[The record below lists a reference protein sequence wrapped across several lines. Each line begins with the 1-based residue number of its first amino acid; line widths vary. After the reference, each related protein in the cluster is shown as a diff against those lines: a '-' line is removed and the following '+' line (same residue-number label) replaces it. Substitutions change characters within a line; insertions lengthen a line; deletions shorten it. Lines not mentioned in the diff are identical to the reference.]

1 MTVDKETSFR
11 NSMKFLRRILDVDV
25 QERLSRLAAIG
36 IIVILPLW
44 IWWYQDK
51 HVPDSYPKE
60 AKVFNLTG
68 LGNQGRWTLEAVRG
82 YNYWWKSFSPATID
96 VAEGDL
102 VVLRLKSADA
112 THIFYAPTLGIGPVS
127 IEPGHV
133 EVVSFRA
140 ATRGIHEYY
149 CLAVCGDCH
158 FFMRGRIVVGEENQP
173 DNIVSS
179 TRFPYFC
186 QHVLGE
192 PPTSRLQDRGM
203 FLFQKLGCFTCHGE
217 AGNGGV
223 PNPNYVKGTV
233 PALSTLARTLS
244 LVDKDAAEKLA
255 NLIEDGKNVDQMA
268 DMDTGIPRQSLVL
281 AKYQIV
287 RDVIAKGRTPLRA
300 DTLSFEP
307 PLAMPT
313 WSQKLSER
321 DIDALIVYLLKQQ
334 SWEEDDK

>member
-1 MTVDKETSFR
+1 MTADKETSFR
-11 NSMKFLRRILDVDV
+11 NSMKFLPRILDVDV
-25 QERLSRLAAIG
+25 QERLSRLASIAIV
-36 IIVILPLW
+36 VILPLW

-60 AKVFNLTG
+60 AKLFNLTG
-68 LGNQGRWTLEAVRG
+68 LGSEGRWTLEEVRG
-82 YNYWWKSFSPATID
+82 YDYWWKSFSPATID

-149 CLAVCGDCH
+149 CMAVCGDCH
-158 FFMRGRIVVGEENQP
+158 FFMRGRIIVGVENRP
-173 DNIVSS
+173 DTIICS
-179 TRFPYFC
+179 TRFPLH
-186 QHVLGE
+186 QHELGE
-192 PPTSRLQDRGM
+192 PTTSSLEDRGES
-203 FLFQKLGCFTCHGE
+203 LFHNVGCFACHGQ
-217 AGNGGV
+217 AGKGGV
-223 PNPNYVKGTV
+223 PNPNYVRRTV
-233 PALSTLARTLS
+233 PALTTLARTLS
-244 LVDKDAAEKLA
+244 LVDKDAAERLA
-255 NLIEDGKNVDQMA
+255 HLIEDGKNADQMA

-287 RDVIAKGRTPLRA
+287 RDVIAKGRIPLRA

-307 PLAMPT
+307 PLSMPM